1 MSGEPD
7 ERGNVALETSM
18 GDIEVELYWNEAPL
32 ACQNFYGLAKRQF
45 YDNVPFHRICKEF
58 VIQGGDPTGTGR
70 GGSSIWDAPFQ
81 DELTPALRH
90 TGAGI
95 VSMANSGP
103 NTNKSQFFITL
114 APTPWLDGKHTI
126 FGRVSSGM
134 KVVRRMSLVQVDGND
149 RPVEDIRIHRARCLP
164 VSDRDQ

>member
-1 MSGEPD
+1 M
-7 ERGNVALETSM
+7 
-18 GDIEVELYWNEAPL
+18 

-45 YDNVPFHRICKEF
+45 YDNVPFHRICKVTSALATLRTRKLTTCLHRSSSF
-58 VIQGGDPTGTGR
+58 KVRFTPRVACGDRTDQRAGGDPTGTGR

-103 NTNKSQFFITL
+103 NTNKRYVMPFRPS
-114 APTPWLDGKHTI
+114 
-126 FGRVSSGM
+126 SSG
-134 KVVRRMSLVQVDGND
+134 L
-149 RPVEDIRIHRARCLP
+149 CL
-164 VSDRDQ
+164 